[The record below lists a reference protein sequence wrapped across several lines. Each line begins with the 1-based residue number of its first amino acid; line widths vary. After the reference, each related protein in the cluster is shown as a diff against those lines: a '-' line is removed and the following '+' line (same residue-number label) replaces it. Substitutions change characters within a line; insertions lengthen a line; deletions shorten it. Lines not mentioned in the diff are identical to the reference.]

1 MFSPNFVLSPFP
13 VAQSASPLQEEPQTQ
28 TQNFMTLTNRPELIP
43 LSSLDAI
50 YNKNAS
56 LLKKNIKLSPKCP
69 NIEEIKTI
77 FNEVYVLSQ
86 YTFPIFFFYKTN
98 FFRKSK
104 STTTGSP
111 QYFFSKGKTLFL
123 WILSVYEHF
132 AHISPEDLVKLNKY
146 FPNFIF
152 NKI

>member
-13 VAQSASPLQEEPQTQ
+13 EAQSVSPLQEDTQ
-28 TQNFMTLTNRPELIP
+28 TQNFLLLASKPELIP
-43 LSSLDAI
+43 LSSLDPI
-50 YNKNAS
+50 YNKNAA

-69 NIEEIKTI
+69 DIEEIKTI

-86 YTFPIFFFYKTN
+86 YSFPLFINTN
-98 FFRKSK
+98 HFPRKSK
-104 STTTGSP
+104 SSTTGSP

-132 AHISPEDLVKLNKY
+132 AHISPEDLV
-146 FPNFIF
+146 NFIKKKTNF
-152 NKI
+152 